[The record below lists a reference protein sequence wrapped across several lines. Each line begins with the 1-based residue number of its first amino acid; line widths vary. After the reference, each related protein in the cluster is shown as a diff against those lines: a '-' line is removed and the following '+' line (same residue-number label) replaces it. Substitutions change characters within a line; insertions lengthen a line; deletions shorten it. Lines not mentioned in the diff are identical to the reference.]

1 MVIRKFLR
9 LCLLCCA
16 FTSSGYAAGTYEKLT
31 LTGINIIDRNGLS
44 ETICSKEK
52 LKKYS
57 KVDFLSP
64 QPYQKV
70 MRMYKNTL
78 GENVSCLTTYHA
90 NGQLKQYLEC
100 VNNRACGR
108 YREWHSNGKI
118 KIQAEVI
125 GGIAD
130 LHPSAES
137 GWLFHGTT
145 LAHSDEGMLEA
156 AINYDKGLLQGTSYY
171 YHSNGQV
178 WKECSYHKGRAHG
191 DFLTYTTEGCL
202 LKKQTY
208 QNGEKHS
215 VSIRYDER
223 SNSVLSEEEYD
234 NGLLLKG
241 SYLDPQTHQ
250 IFSEVI
256 NGNGTQVIYG
266 KHAIVETRVFKR
278 GEACGKVT
286 VFDSLGEQVLQT
298 YALFE
303 GAKHG
308 EELFFYPESGK
319 TKLLLTWNY
328 GILQGPVK
336 TWYPNGSL
344 ESCKELVNNKKSG
357 LLTLYYPEGQ
367 IMATE
372 EYDNELLLKGEYFR
386 PGDRHPYSKVDKGC
400 GTAVFFTSSGT
411 ITKKIPYQDGK
422 PLIN

>member
-1 MVIRKFLR
+1 MVIRKFLC
-9 LCLLCCA
+9 LFLLCFA
-16 FTSSGYAAGTYEKLT
+16 FTPGYAAGTYEKLT

-52 LKKYS
+52 LKKYA

-70 MRMYKNTL
+70 MRMYKNTR
-78 GENVSCLTTYHA
+78 GENVSCLTTYHP

-156 AINYDKGLLQGTSYY
+156 AINYDKGLLQGASYY
-171 YHSNGQV
+171 YHPNGQV

-191 DFLTYTTEGCL
+191 DFLTYTVEGFL

-208 QNGEKHS
+208 QDGEKHS
-215 VSIRYDER
+215 TSVRYEER
-223 SNSVLSEEEYD
+223 SNVVLSEEEYD

-241 SYLDPQTHQ
+241 SYLDPQTHEV
-250 IFSEVI
+250 FSEIV
-256 NGNGTQVIYG
+256 NGNGIQAIYG
-266 KHAIVETRVFKR
+266 KHAIVETRVFVR

-286 VFDSLGEQVLQT
+286 VFDSLGDQILQT
-298 YALFE
+298 YALIE

-308 EELFFYPESGK
+308 EELFFYPDTGK
-319 TKLLLTWNY
+319 SKLLLTWNH

-344 ESCKELVNNKKSG
+344 ESCKELINNKKSG

-372 EYDNELLLKGEYFR
+372 EYDNELLIKGEYFR
-386 PGDRHPYSKVDKGC
+386 PGDRHPYSKIDKGC